1 MRYFAFIVS
10 DPRSP
15 ETGPPGSPPDRLDSW
30 KDIAA
35 YLKRDVSTVQR
46 WEKREGMPVHR
57 HIHDKLGSV
66 YAFPAELDQWARG
79 RRPRNTD
86 SARSDTEPAGAAD
99 RNDREPE
106 PSTRRRRVLWLT
118 SLTVTLI
125 ALVGIAVLLRSKQTQ
140 NPLSNAR
147 FVRLTD
153 FEGTEQAAAISR
165 DGRFVAFLADRDGP
179 VDVWLTQVGSREF
192 HNLTGGRFGE
202 LINPDIRTI
211 GFSPDGALVTFWVRS
226 QTASAPPDISVWAV
240 STLGG
245 EPRPYLPGTAEFD
258 WSSDGSKLVYHTPGP
273 GDPMFVRDGTAGSER
288 SLFAAPEGVHNH
300 YQLWSPDDEFIYF
313 VYGPVP
319 SENDVWRIDAG
330 GGAPRRMTSHNTRVT
345 FPAFLNRNTLLYLA
359 TDADGSG
366 PWLYA
371 LDVGRRESRRISF
384 GVERYTSL
392 SASADGRRLVVT
404 VANPRRTL
412 WRVPVIDGI
421 AAETSA
427 SRVQVPIVGGRAP
440 RVGSNYL
447 LYVSSAHDAES
458 ILKVADGVASELW
471 HLAEGRILGG
481 PAIARDGR
489 IAFSAEKSG
498 QTRMY
503 VMNADGSGLRMM
515 PESLEPTGAPAWSP
529 DGQSITVAA
538 VVKGAPGLARLSVS
552 DQTVTAVVSEFAADP
567 VWSSDGTT
575 IIYSGL
581 EVGTTFPI
589 RAVRAD
595 GRSQPE
601 TKMTLSRGARR
612 VVFLPRQNSLVVLRG
627 EMIHKNFWAI
637 DLDSG
642 RERRLTNF
650 GPDFIIGGFDVAP
663 DGSEIVFDREQEN
676 SDVVLIDR

>member
-15 ETGPPGSPPDRLDSW
+15 ETGPQGSPPDRLDSW

-125 ALVGIAVLLRSKQTQ
+125 ALAGITVLLRSKQTQ

-258 WSSDGSKLVYHTPGP
+258 WSSDGSKLV
-273 GDPMFVRDGTAGSER
+273 
-288 SLFAAPEGVHNH
+288 
-300 YQLWSPDDEFIYF
+300 
-313 VYGPVP
+313 
-319 SENDVWRIDAG
+319 
-330 GGAPRRMTSHNTRVT
+330 
-345 FPAFLNRNTLLYLA
+345 
-359 TDADGSG
+359 
-366 PWLYA
+366 
-371 LDVGRRESRRISF
+371 
-384 GVERYTSL
+384 
-392 SASADGRRLVVT
+392 
-404 VANPRRTL
+404 
-412 WRVPVIDGI
+412 
-421 AAETSA
+421 
-427 SRVQVPIVGGRAP
+427 
-440 RVGSNYL
+440 
-447 LYVSSAHDAES
+447 
-458 ILKVADGVASELW
+458 
-471 HLAEGRILGG
+471 
-481 PAIARDGR
+481 
-489 IAFSAEKSG
+489 
-498 QTRMY
+498 
-503 VMNADGSGLRMM
+503 
-515 PESLEPTGAPAWSP
+515 
-529 DGQSITVAA
+529 
-538 VVKGAPGLARLSVS
+538 
-552 DQTVTAVVSEFAADP
+552 
-567 VWSSDGTT
+567 
-575 IIYSGL
+575 
-581 EVGTTFPI
+581 
-589 RAVRAD
+589 
-595 GRSQPE
+595 
-601 TKMTLSRGARR
+601 
-612 VVFLPRQNSLVVLRG
+612 
-627 EMIHKNFWAI
+627 
-637 DLDSG
+637 
-642 RERRLTNF
+642 
-650 GPDFIIGGFDVAP
+650 
-663 DGSEIVFDREQEN
+663 
-676 SDVVLIDR
+676 